1 MSADALAAAIDLGA
15 AGPVSCPLCL
25 FAVAAALK
33 TGDEKEIRKALRFF
47 VPRLWDEGLVETLKP
62 ALERARKAGIVGT
75 AAAIAD
81 LDARGYRSLVT
92 EAVVRRLAGEQLE
105 EMERN
110 RTASLN

>member
-1 MSADALAAAIDLGA
+1 MSADALAAAIDLEP
-15 AGPVSCPLCL
+15 AGPASCPLCI
-25 FAVAAALK
+25 FAVVAALK
-33 TGDEKEIRKALRFF
+33 TGDENEIQKALRFF
-47 VPRLWDEGLVETLKP
+47 VPLLWDEGLSETLKS

-81 LDARGYRSLVT
+81 LDARGYRSLVA